1 MTVVAGSGWDNFKD
15 AELVGAPDTYVK
27 VSVTGTTSDA
37 KTHTTATFTD
47 QRVGPRAQPYFNE
60 TFELPVTET
69 ELAVL
74 LITVYDKDTVSQDD
88 FLAQYSCP
96 VSMLRPGARV
106 VPLYNE
112 AGGYVG
118 KGKNAKACLVVK
130 LATDK

>member
-60 TFELPVTET
+60 AFDFPVTET

-118 KGKNAKACLVVK
+118 EGQKREGVSRGEAR
-130 LATDK
+130 DR

>member
-60 TFELPVTET
+60 TFDFPVTET

-88 FLAQYSCP
+88 FLGAVQLSREHVAPGREGRPP
-96 VSMLRPGARV
+96 VQRGGRVRREGQKREGVSRGEAR
-106 VPLYNE
+106 
-112 AGGYVG
+112 
-118 KGKNAKACLVVK
+118 
-130 LATDK
+130 DR